1 MLHSLHVTCH
11 GFYSCDM
18 KTLNHEQISNINWLD
33 KFNFTFMHTID
44 KGGIMSED
52 IGGLL
57 FLQKNIPINNFK
69 LLYPVNGNNKI
80 LLF

>member
-1 MLHSLHVTCH
+1 
-11 GFYSCDM
+11 M

-33 KFNFTFMHTID
+33 KFNFTLMHTID
-44 KGGIMSED
+44 KGGIMSKD

-57 FLQKNIPINNFK
+57 FLQKNIPIKFFK

-80 LLF
+80 LLFCIDYKLREYYSFKIKI